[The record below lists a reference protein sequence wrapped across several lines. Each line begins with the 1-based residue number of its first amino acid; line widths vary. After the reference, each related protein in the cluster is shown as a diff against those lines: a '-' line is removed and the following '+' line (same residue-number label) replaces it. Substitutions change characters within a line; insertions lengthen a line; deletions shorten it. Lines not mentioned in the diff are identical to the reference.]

1 MKIETHNEALAEYLA
16 YIEQAKHSLE
26 SSKRLLLIASSQ
38 AATELVS
45 ILLHKLELLD
55 LSSVVKHTQLD
66 SANWWAGFPS
76 FDKKQRIIQLAAEIE
91 RARTLAYGTFKAISP
106 EILLKNISLLFELKQ
121 LVEEASNEKL

>member
-1 MKIETHNEALAEYLA
+1 MKIETHREALAEYLA
-16 YIEQAKHSLE
+16 YIEQARHSLE

-66 SANWWAGFPS
+66 SANWWSGYPS
-76 FDKKQRIIQLAAEIE
+76 FGKKQRITQLAAEIE
-91 RARTLAYGTFKAISP
+91 RARALAYGTLKAISS
-106 EILLKNISLLFELKQ
+106 EALLKTISLLFELKQ
-121 LVEEASNEKL
+121 LVEEAGNEKL